1 MNYGLWRIAESVS
14 RAPDIGESMPEDVSA
29 LFTVSV
35 YVEAMLGL
43 LLLFTWLQNTGVMAT
58 AWWGSA
64 HLLRAGSITLFGMYG
79 RLPDTVTIDVANA
92 ILLTSFA
99 VTWTGTRLFAG
110 RDVNFVAI
118 LAGAMTWLVACQLS
132 EGTDS
137 IGARA
142 FLSAAIIAAYTWLAA
157 SELWRNDEG
166 QLVARLPAMSLLLAH
181 GALFLLRTPLGLLM
195 PHPAGTE
202 RLFGSVWLIVLS
214 SEALL
219 FTIAIA
225 FILMA
230 IALERTAYF
239 HKVAS
244 LIDPLTGVWNRRGLM
259 MENDRLMKMA
269 SKQTEDVAV
278 LLIELDDFKSI
289 NDRHGRAI
297 GDHAVQLFVRAA
309 KAAVRSCD
317 YVGRLGG
324 EEFAVVLYGASEDD
338 AAQIAERISSTFAEH
353 ATVIAGQHVGAT
365 VSIGV
370 VQHEGPMV
378 ALTELLW
385 KADRALH
392 RTKERGR
399 NLIGFLTSDGLP
411 GAANMTLNAS

>member
-1 MNYGLWRIAESVS
+1 
-14 RAPDIGESMPEDVSA
+14 MPEDISA

-43 LLLFTWLQNTGVMAT
+43 LLLFTWVQNSSIKAT
-58 AWWGSA
+58 AWWGNA

-79 RLPDTVTIDVANA
+79 RWPDVITIDVANA

-110 RDVNFVAI
+110 RKPNFLFI
-118 LAGAMTWLVACQLS
+118 LAGAVVWLVACQLS
-132 EGTDS
+132 EIADS
-137 IGARA
+137 VGPRA

-157 SELWRNDEG
+157 AELWRNNEG
-166 QLVARLPAMSLLLAH
+166 QLVARLPAISLLLAH
-181 GALFLLRTPLGLLM
+181 GALFLLRTPLGLM
-195 PHPAGTE
+195 VPHPAGTE

-230 IALERTAYF
+230 IALERTAYL
-239 HKVAS
+239 HKIAA
-244 LIDPLTGVWNRRGLM
+244 LIDPLTGVWNRRGLT
-259 MENDRLMKMA
+259 MENDRLMKEPGNE
-269 SKQTEDVAV
+269 TEDAAV
-278 LLIELDDFKSI
+278 LLIELDHFKAL
-289 NDRHGRAI
+289 NDRYGRAF
-297 GDHAVQLFVRAA
+297 GDQAVRLLVQTVKSAI
-309 KAAVRSCD
+309 RSCD

-324 EEFAVVLYGASEDD
+324 EEFAVVLYGAPGDCAVE
-338 AAQIAERISSTFAEH
+338 IAERIRSAFAEQ
-353 ATVIAGQHVGAT
+353 AAVIAGQHVGAT
-365 VSIGV
+365 VSIGL

-378 ALTELLW
+378 ALAELLW
-385 KADRALH
+385 QADRALR

-399 NLIGFLTSDGLP
+399 NLVERLTSDCLP
-411 GAANMTLNAS
+411 RGNDLTVEAF